1 MVFVIRKKL
10 LAQPKFSWLHPMCN
24 SLLPII
30 SYSTCCHD
38 LFLLFILVLGEFLV
52 PCCVHVSMRSLINW
66 IGCFIIR
73 NNVQTLFLSR
83 SGDSSKFD
91 KAVFS
96 DSAYLAGK
104 VDEASPHHPSIQ
116 WPCPNYSLSRIVFA
130 EISASILKWGSLSF
144 FLYISKLNSLF
155 CFLSKVTP
163 AWVSLSPK
171 VSVQLPSCPPV
182 TDRSNIFPPLKY
194 SGHPQNTPQI
204 LFKFL
209 SNTPHPLNPQRRLS
223 PWVLA
228 YESFNFCY
236 Y

>member
-1 MVFVIRKKL
+1 MYLCEPWSTELDVSLSEIMFNRLFCPGLVI
-10 LAQPKFSWLHPMCN
+10 QVN
-24 SLLPII
+24 
-30 SYSTCCHD
+30 
-38 LFLLFILVLGEFLV
+38 
-52 PCCVHVSMRSLINW
+52 LIKQ
-66 IGCFIIR
+66 F
-73 NNVQTLFLSR
+73 
-83 SGDSSKFD
+83 
-91 KAVFS
+91 FS

-116 WPCPNYSLSRIVFA
+116 WPCPNYFLSRNVFA

-144 FLYISKLNSLF
+144 FWIFQNSTVSLF
-155 CFLSKVTP
+155 FSKVTP

-223 PWVLA
+223 PWRLA
-228 YESFNFCY
+228 YESFNFC
-236 Y
+236 